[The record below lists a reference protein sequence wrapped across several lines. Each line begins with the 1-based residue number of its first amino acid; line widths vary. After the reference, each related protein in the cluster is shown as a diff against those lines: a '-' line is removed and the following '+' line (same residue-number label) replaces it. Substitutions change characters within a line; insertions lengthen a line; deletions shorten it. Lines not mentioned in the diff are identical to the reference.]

1 MANSND
7 ERPAKSKKKRNLHMK
22 NLMMMIWQR
31 LLIVAVARTLIMP
44 LLHGLIEQVDSK
56 DELEDQLCHFIHAIK
71 KQDGSDYHTSSLN
84 NCLHSIN
91 HHLNEKSTLPKP
103 INLLNKEEYYKL
115 WKVYNAK
122 VKNLASNG
130 LGAFKGAEGFTEEE
144 LLQIIN
150 HPTMSV
156 INPIANNIQAQGEKL
171 YIPNIPEIIDMYEL
185 YFSKRPTQARTCT
198 VSEKDLKTYMKQI
211 ASCTDINLNDHKI
224 SNHSGRKILVQI
236 LKRLNL
242 SNAECMASSRHK
254 SEQGLARY

>member
-7 ERPAKSKKKRNLHMK
+7 ERPAKSKKK
-22 NLMMMIWQR
+22 
-31 LLIVAVARTLIMP
+31 
-44 LLHGLIEQVDSK
+44 LIEQVDSK

-185 YFSKRPTQARTCT
+185 YFSKRPTQASTHFY
-198 VSEKDLKTYMKQI
+198 LKPCGINEYEFNGQC
-211 ASCTDINLNDHKI
+211 CTDINLNDHKI